1 MSALQRSAMS
11 TRVAGLPR
19 PPPPQARAPWAFP
32 EDTLP
37 DEEEEEEDGLGELP
51 PVRIG
56 PTQRP
61 TTTARTTQ
69 DFSPISAAAYLS
81 QAVQVSVPASNL
93 DFRVYYTAPTA
104 PGPEGTVLVCHH
116 GAGYSSLSFACF
128 AKAVGELS
136 ENELGILRIL
146 ETNLW
151 DLQLGESVH
160 QLCSAKL
167 PPSLPDLLT
176 NEDDLIRC
184 IGKTTPQDPS
194 DPNADVLDLGVIAS
208 DMVNLLSTVFPDPA
222 SAPSIVLL
230 GHSMGGTAVVHA
242 CPKLQEGGYR
252 VAGVAVLDVV
262 EGSAMEAL
270 PHMHKLLESRP
281 EGFASVEEAIE
292 WHLKNNTIR
301 NPTSARV
308 SVPSLVVPAKEGE
321 TPAFKWRTPLRDTS
335 PYWTS
340 LVSSSRIIDPSNP
353 SLTKKNLPH
362 PGWFTGLSESF
373 LAARAARLL
382 VLAGTDRLDKT
393 LMIGQMQ
400 GKFQMV
406 VVPDVGHML
415 HEDNP
420 ERLAEITVEFWR
432 RNERV
437 VAGIKKVGEQ

>member
-1 MSALQRSAMS
+1 MSA
-11 TRVAGLPR
+11 RVAGLPR

-32 EDTLP
+32 EDTLQ
-37 DEEEEEEDGLGELP
+37 DEEEEEEDGLGELS

-56 PTQRP
+56 PTRR
-61 TTTARTTQ
+61 TTATPRAVQ
-69 DFSPISAAAYLS
+69 DFSPISAASYLT
-81 QAVQVSVPASNL
+81 QAAQVSVPASKL
-93 DFRVYYTAPTA
+93 DARVYYTPPAA

-128 AKAVGELS
+128 AKAVGEMS
-136 ENELGILRIL
+136 ENELGILIYDAR
-146 ETNLW
+146 
-151 DLQLGESVH
+151 GH
-160 QLCSAKL
+160 
-167 PPSLPDLLT
+167 
-176 NEDDLIRC
+176 
-184 IGKTTPQDPS
+184 GKTVPEDPS
-194 DPNADVLDLGVIAS
+194 DPNADALDLSTIAL

-242 CPKLQEGGYR
+242 CPKLQEKGYR
-252 VAGVAVLDVV
+252 VAGVSVLDVV

-281 EGFASVEEAIE
+281 DGFPSVEAAIE

-301 NPTSARV
+301 NSTSARV
-308 SVPSLVVPAKEGE
+308 SVPSLVVPAEEGE
-321 TPAFKWRTPLRDTS
+321 TPAFKWRTPLRNTS

-340 LVSSSRIIDPSNP
+340 
-353 SLTKKNLPH
+353 
-362 PGWFTGLSESF
+362 WFAGLSESF

-406 VVPDVGHML
+406 VVPDAGHML

-420 ERLAEITVEFWR
+420 ERLAEIIVEFWR

-437 VAGIKKVGEQ
+437 VAGIKKVGEL